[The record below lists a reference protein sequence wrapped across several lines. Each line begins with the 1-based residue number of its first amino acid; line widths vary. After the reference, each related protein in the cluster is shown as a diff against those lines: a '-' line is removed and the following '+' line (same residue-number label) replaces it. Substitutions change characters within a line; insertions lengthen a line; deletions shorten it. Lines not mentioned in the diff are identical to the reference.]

1 MKRGRLSVSRLIR
14 VRCALATGLRIEV
27 RAGSRPGRPRS
38 TCELLRQ
45 IARMTSKRVARTRH
59 SAILETGQLPFRFL
73 PPLSQHPP
81 PRIDLGPSSG
91 GPGSPAWKNERA
103 DSRGHPSS
111 KRKSLYQHFS
121 MPSLRPILKS
131 PEFLE
136 FFEEM
141 TFEDWLDKISTRN
154 YSCNDWFFSGGSESR
169 WLVKIAV
176 EWVISRRSRAGKEE
190 LYNKRKRVAPNV
202 LEQSPTAPLL
212 ARDSPR
218 FECSLRII
226 SSPCSL
232 AISNRRLSCIIIQ
245 SFEKTNLVPLQSCF
259 DKVQSLF
266 FSFRAAILILSFL
279 PSFEIPSIHEYKY
292 VFIFNGSTLVWE
304 SSIL

>member
-1 MKRGRLSVSRLIR
+1 M
-14 VRCALATGLRIEV
+14 
-27 RAGSRPGRPRS
+27 
-38 TCELLRQ
+38 
-45 IARMTSKRVARTRH
+45 
-59 SAILETGQLPFRFL
+59 
-73 PPLSQHPP
+73 
-81 PRIDLGPSSG
+81 
-91 GPGSPAWKNERA
+91 
-103 DSRGHPSS
+103 
-111 KRKSLYQHFS
+111 
-121 MPSLRPILKS
+121 
-131 PEFLE
+131 E

-141 TFEDWLDKISTRN
+141 TFEGWIKSRRVIIRAMIDSFLVVP
-154 YSCNDWFFSGGSESR
+154 SR

-232 AISNRRLSCIIIQ
+232 AISNRRLSYIIIQ

-292 VFIFNGSTLVWE
+292 VFIFVHNGSTLVWE